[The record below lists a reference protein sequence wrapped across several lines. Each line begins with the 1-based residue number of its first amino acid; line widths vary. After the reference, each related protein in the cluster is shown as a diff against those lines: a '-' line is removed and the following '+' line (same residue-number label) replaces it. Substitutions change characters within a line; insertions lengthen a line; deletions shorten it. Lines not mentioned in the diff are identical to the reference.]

1 MVHFPLSLHRIQCP
15 AIQFAV
21 AGVIAFPT
29 MLFSPLMAQANEFGN
44 CTGKLLAAGIDT
56 TSAAQACAQ
65 ALHPDQVANCVVDV
79 TDIADV
85 AAEDALAACSRD
97 RRPEEVAACFGSIY
111 TNLEGADPQKTL
123 ENCQLSILPI
133 RYSDCVTGLAAESDL
148 TPEASLVTCSVA
160 GYRPVDLAPTFILSD

>member
-1 MVHFPLSLHRIQCP
+1 MVHFPFSLDRIQCP

-21 AGVIAFPT
+21 AGALAFPAI
-29 MLFSPLMAQANEFGN
+29 LFSPLVAQANEFGN

-56 TSAAQACAQ
+56 DSAALACAQ
-65 ALHPDQVANCVVDV
+65 ALHPDQVASCVVDV
-79 TDIADV
+79 TNTAEV
-85 AAEDALAACSRD
+85 VPEDALAACSRD
-97 RRPEEVAACFGSIY
+97 RRPDEVAACFGSIY
-111 TNLEGADPQKTL
+111 TNLEGADPLETL

-148 TPEASLVTCSVA
+148 TPEASLATCSVA